1 MRPVESE
8 DGDLCW
14 SMQIHLLLFLF
25 PRHSKRM
32 GVFCVSNSHCFQQVG
47 CFRRFWCRPG
57 KCCQRRGNL
66 LLLLKCY
73 PFNARLLILSN
84 QPQISHICWTS
95 LKLSWIYN
103 TISSISIPF
112 MPKAAVFYFQ
122 LKIFS
127 MLSCCKCEPQIS
139 NMINS
144 SNQVDKPTLLYPH
157 SLHPTQAGLAE
168 AHHRLRTFKT
178 SVSSEVQGVTNTE
191 VPWLLLCLGWIHGYR
206 L

>member
-1 MRPVESE
+1 MVIYV
-8 DGDLCW
+8 DLCRYTYFFFCSHVTPSGW
-14 SMQIHLLLFLF
+14 AFSVYPTLIVSSRSGASGDFGAGRANVASVGETCSCCWSAIPSMQDCWYSPTNPKYPIFVGPLSSFLEF
-25 PRHSKRM
+25 TIP
-32 GVFCVSNSHCFQQVG
+32 SH
-47 CFRRFWCRPG
+47 
-57 KCCQRRGNL
+57 
-66 LLLLKCY
+66 
-73 PFNARLLILSN
+73 PFL
-84 QPQISHICWTS
+84 
-95 LKLSWIYN
+95 
-103 TISSISIPF
+103 IPF